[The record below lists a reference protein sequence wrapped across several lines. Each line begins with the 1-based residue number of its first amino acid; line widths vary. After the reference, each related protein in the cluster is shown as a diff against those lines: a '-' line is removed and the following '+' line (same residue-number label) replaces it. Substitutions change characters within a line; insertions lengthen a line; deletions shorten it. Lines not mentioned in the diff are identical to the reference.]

1 MNNYNA
7 YNYYPY
13 NPYLVKEAE
22 YKALRAHSK
31 RVGICLMLYVILQQV
46 FLFVLAFFGFYGDFL
61 NNPSFQYSANVLFFS
76 FACMFVPFF
85 FASRKQGFL
94 GYWQV
99 LPFNPPEKKGKAV
112 LLVLTFFAVCISA
125 NYVASFVETV
135 LSGIGLEEYEP
146 QINESTSPV
155 DVALNFLCA
164 AVSAPLIEEFVFRGV
179 IMQPLRRYGEHFAV
193 FASALLFGFAHSS
206 PTGFVFAFI
215 SGVAIGYAVILSK
228 SLWVGIAIHFCNNFY
243 SVLISELYTAY
254 PELNSA
260 VVLALIG
267 IIIAIGF
274 VSFIVLIAK
283 KEIKF
288 EKSGSLLKT
297 RAKIKGFFLSVPM
310 VLALAAF
317 VYYIFQS
324 INS

>member
-13 NPYLVKEAE
+13 NPYLAKEAE
-22 YKALRAHSK
+22 YKDLRSHSK

-46 FLFVLAFFGFYGDFL
+46 FLFLLADFGLYESFL
-61 NNPSFQYSANVLFFS
+61 KNPSFQYSVSVLLFS

-85 FASRKQGFL
+85 LASRKQGFL

-99 LPFNPPEKKGKAV
+99 LPFNPPERKGKAV
-112 LLVLTFFAVCISA
+112 LLVLACFAVCISA

-135 LSGIGLEEYEP
+135 LSGMGLKEYEP
-146 QINESTSPV
+146 QINESASAV
-155 DVALNFLCA
+155 DVALNFICS

-193 FASALLFGFAHSS
+193 FASALLFGFAHGS
-206 PTGFVFAFI
+206 PKGFVFAFI

-274 VSFIVLIAK
+274 VSLIVLVAK

-288 EKSGSLLKT
+288 EKSGCLLKT
-297 RAKIKGFFLSVPM
+297 GAKVKGFFLSAPM

-324 INS
+324 VNS